1 MSEPAPKQEEKKY
14 TILFVDDEPN
24 ILRALKRAL
33 FKMNI
38 NMLLADSGKK
48 ALELLESN
56 TVHVVV
62 SDMKMPHMSGAE
74 LLEQVAKLYP
84 ETFRVVLTG
93 FADIDSTIKAVNQG
107 KIHRYLQ
114 KPWDNQELMNT
125 LEEGLERVKLKDE
138 NARLQKLTR
147 LQNKKLKDINSH
159 LEQTVVKRT
168 KQIKLALQRIEKHN
182 LAIEQ
187 VLFNVISINPD
198 IDGKFAIEVSEL
210 ATLLAKRSGL
220 PPEEIKLVR
229 YACLIGEL
237 GCLGLKPA
245 DYATPF
251 SKMNYEQQKNFLTQ
265 TRQAATILAPAQH
278 MQPISDILEFQFEH
292 YNGSGLY
299 NKVAKEIP
307 VGARILAISRDYWR
321 CVTGRLTEKHMTPNE
336 AKQELKKH
344 RNTRYDATFLDV
356 LLESPEIGMPKHIDN
371 MLSANDLEPGM
382 VLAANLYN
390 DSHILILP
398 EGHVFTDST
407 IAKMRSY
414 EEDHGKHFEITVKPQ
429 QPESLPEETE
439 SSEAEEET
447 L

>member
-1 MSEPAPKQEEKKY
+1 MSEQTPTQEEKKY

-38 NMLLADSGKK
+38 NMLLAESGKK
-48 ALELLESN
+48 ALELLKSH

-84 ETFRVVLTG
+84 DTFRVVLTG

-114 KPWDNQELMNT
+114 KPWDNQELMST

-147 LQNKKLKDINSH
+147 LQNKKLKDINAN
-159 LEQTVVKRT
+159 LEQTVIKRT

-182 LAIEQ
+182 LALEQ

-210 ATLLAKRSGL
+210 ATLLAERAGL
-220 PPEEIKLVR
+220 PAEEIKLIR
-229 YACLIGEL
+229 YASLICEL
-237 GCLGLKPA
+237 GCLGLTPA
-245 DYATPF
+245 DYAPPF
-251 SKMNYEQQKNFLTQ
+251 NKLNYEQQKNFLSQ
-265 TRQAATILAPAQH
+265 TKQAATILAPAQH
-278 MQPISDILEFQFEH
+278 LQPISDIIELQFEH
-292 YNGSGLY
+292 WNGSGLY
-299 NKVAKEIP
+299 HKVAKEIP
-307 VGARILAISRDYWR
+307 DGARILSISRDYWR
-321 CVTGRLTEKHMTPNE
+321 LITGRLTEKHMTPNE

-344 RNTRYDATFLDV
+344 RNTRYDATYLDI
-356 LLESPEIGMPKHIDN
+356 LLESQEIGLPKHIDN
-371 MLSANDLEPGM
+371 TFTANELTPGM

-398 EGHVFTDST
+398 EGHVFTEST
-407 IAKMRSY
+407 IAKLCQF
-414 EEDHGKHFEITVKPQ
+414 EDDHGKMFEITIKAGRLDVGESENQ
-429 QPESLPEETE
+429 AEPESI
-439 SSEAEEET
+439 
-447 L
+447 